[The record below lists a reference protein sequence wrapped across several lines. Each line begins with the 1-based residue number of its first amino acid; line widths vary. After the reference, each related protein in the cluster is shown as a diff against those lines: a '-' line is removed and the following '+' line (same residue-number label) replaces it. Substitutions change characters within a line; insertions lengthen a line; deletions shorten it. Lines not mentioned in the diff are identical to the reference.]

1 MSQHTRREF
10 GRLVAGTGLTGITLA
25 GCLGTDG
32 DAGDGAA
39 TPASSEGTTATPAD
53 SDGTVT
59 PTENATPTDSGETNA
74 DGNATDSGEVGTTVF
89 PNHETTG
96 LRVQAPDG
104 DPLGSLQVAIAET
117 AEEWTTGLSETDSLP
132 SGWGM
137 LFVSD
142 SVEDHTFWMLGMD
155 FGIDI
160 VFADAEQTITGIH
173 HAPEPGPGEDGTDQQ
188 YPGRGQYV
196 LETPYRW
203 TDRHG
208 VTEGDRLQW

>member
-1 MSQHTRREF
+1 MTP
-10 GRLVAGTGLTGITLA
+10 
-25 GCLGTDG
+25 TDS
-32 DAGDGAA
+32 DERGDGT
-39 TPASSEGTTATPAD
+39 TPSTEPG
-53 SDGTVT
+53 
-59 PTENATPTDSGETNA
+59 ENATPTDSGETDA
-74 DGNATDSGEVGTTVF
+74 DGNATDSGGVATPSF
-89 PNHETTG
+89 PDHETTD
-96 LRVQAPDG
+96 LRVQTPDG
-104 DPLGSLQVAIAET
+104 DRLGSLQVAIAET
-117 AEEWTTGLSETDSLP
+117 VEEWTTGLSETDSLP

-142 SVEDHTFWMLGMD
+142 SVEDHTFWMLDMD

-203 TDRHG
+203 TDHHD
-208 VTEGDRLQW
+208 VTEGDRIEFDRS